1 MGEPIRVLN
10 IVGLMSPGGIE
21 TLIMNLYRNIDR
33 NRVQFDFLTHK
44 GIDGTFDEEIKNLGG
59 RIYKIPQIREG
70 DKTYYCRFFEYI
82 TALKRFFR
90 EHQEYHIVHGHMTNT
105 AVFYMP
111 IAKKY
116 GAVTCC
122 IAHSHQTQA
131 TPGLSGVLTNILQ
144 KPLSKIATDYFACS
158 EMAAIWI
165 FPEEA
170 IESGKVKV
178 IRNGV
183 DPKRFYF
190 DGKKR
195 SEIRK
200 KLGIGDCFVIGNV
213 ARFKTVKN
221 HAFQIDT
228 FDQYHKIYP
237 NSILMLIGEGEL
249 MDTMKEKV
257 KQMELEGCV
266 LFMGL
271 RSDVPDLMQAM
282 DLFFLPS
289 LNEGLPVVAVEVQ
302 PMGLPI
308 LTSTGVPE
316 ETDITG
322 NVKFLDLNND
332 LSEWIE
338 AIEDCR
344 KNFNRKDMRGY
355 IHDGGYDITETA
367 KWLEEFYLSKQG

>member
-33 NRVQFDFLTHK
+33 NKVQFDFLTHK
-44 GIDGTFDEEIKNLGG
+44 GIDGTFDEEIKSLGG
-59 RIYKIPQIREG
+59 RIYKMPQIREG
-70 DKTYYCRFFEYI
+70 DKTYYFRFFEYI

-144 KPLSKIATDYFACS
+144 KPLPKIATDYFACS
-158 EMAAIWI
+158 EMAAKWI

-170 IESGKVKV
+170 IKSGKVKV

-190 DGKKR
+190 DEKKR
-195 SEIRK
+195 SEVRK
-200 KLGIGDCFVIGNV
+200 ELGIGDCFVIGNV

-228 FDQYHKIYP
+228 FDQYHKVYP
-237 NSILMLIGEGEL
+237 NSMLMLIGEGEL
-249 MDTMKEKV
+249 MNSMKEKV
-257 KQMELEGCV
+257 KQMKLEDSV

-271 RSDVPDLMQAM
+271 RSDVSDLMQAM

-289 LNEGLPVVAVEVQ
+289 LNEGLPVVAVEAQ
-302 PMGLPI
+302 AMGLPV

-322 NVKFLDLNND
+322 NVKFLDLDND

-344 KNFNRKDMRGY
+344 KSFNRKDMRGY

-367 KWLEEFYLSKQG
+367 KWLEEFYLSKQ

>member
-33 NRVQFDFLTHK
+33 NKVQFDFLTHK
-44 GIDGTFDEEIKNLGG
+44 GIDGTFDEEIKSLGG
-59 RIYKIPQIREG
+59 RIYKMPQIREG
-70 DKTYYCRFFEYI
+70 DKTYYFRFFEYI

-144 KPLSKIATDYFACS
+144 KPLPKIATDYFACS
-158 EMAAIWI
+158 EMAAKWI

-170 IESGKVKV
+170 IKSGKVKV

-190 DGKKR
+190 DEKKR
-195 SEIRK
+195 SEVRK
-200 KLGIGDCFVIGNV
+200 ELGIGDCFVIGNV

-228 FDQYHKIYP
+228 FDQYHKVYP
-237 NSILMLIGEGEL
+237 NSMLMLI
-249 MDTMKEKV
+249 
-257 KQMELEGCV
+257 
-266 LFMGL
+266 
-271 RSDVPDLMQAM
+271 
-282 DLFFLPS
+282 
-289 LNEGLPVVAVEVQ
+289 
-302 PMGLPI
+302 
-308 LTSTGVPE
+308 
-316 ETDITG
+316 
-322 NVKFLDLNND
+322 
-332 LSEWIE
+332 
-338 AIEDCR
+338 
-344 KNFNRKDMRGY
+344 
-355 IHDGGYDITETA
+355 
-367 KWLEEFYLSKQG
+367 